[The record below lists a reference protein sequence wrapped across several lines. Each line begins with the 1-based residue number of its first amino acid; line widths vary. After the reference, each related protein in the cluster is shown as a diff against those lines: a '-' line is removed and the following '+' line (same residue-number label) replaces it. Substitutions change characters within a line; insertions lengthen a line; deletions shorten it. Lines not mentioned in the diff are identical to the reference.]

1 MSELKIELSELM
13 TCNDDLKDEFSRLSK
28 ESKITISPSDLMKEH
43 IKRLKQ
49 YNELRDT
56 GLRLAQLIAN
66 EKDSKISEIFEEMG
80 FDMKD

>member
-1 MSELKIELSELM
+1 M
-13 TCNDDLKDEFSRLSK
+13 C
-28 ESKITISPSDLMKEH
+28 PSDLMKEH
-43 IKRLKQ
+43 IKKLKQ

-66 EKDSKISEIFEEMG
+66 EKGSKISEIFEEMG